1 MIDFGRLRER
11 VTIQKATER
20 RNAIGETV
28 QTWEP
33 FAERWAS
40 VDGLSSREV
49 LLQGQQQTEVS
60 HRVRMRYVTDMTS
73 TMRILWRGRVLEI
86 ASLLEHGNRSH
97 HEERVAVAQ
106 VIDRELGAELASGEP
121 RAGIVEELLERV
133 VLAYA
138 GLVVPHGT
146 FVISSSQSG
155 FFSGWMSW
163 CLVLA
168 NMALGR

>member
-11 VTIQKATER
+11 VTIQQATER
-20 RNAIGETV
+20 RNAMGETV
-28 QTWEP
+28 QTWET

-86 ASLLEHGNRSH
+86 ASLLEHGNRSE
-97 HEERVAVAQ
+97 HEALCTERV
-106 VIDRELGAELASGEP
+106 E
-121 RAGIVEELLERV
+121 
-133 VLAYA
+133 
-138 GLVVPHGT
+138 
-146 FVISSSQSG
+146 
-155 FFSGWMSW
+155 
-163 CLVLA
+163 
-168 NMALGR
+168 